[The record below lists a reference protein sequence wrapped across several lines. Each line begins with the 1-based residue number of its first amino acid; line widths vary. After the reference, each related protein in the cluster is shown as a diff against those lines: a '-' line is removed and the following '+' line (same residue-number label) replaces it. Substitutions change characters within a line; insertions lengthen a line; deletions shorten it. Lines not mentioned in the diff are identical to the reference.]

1 MYKLMYQVG
10 LPAWEV
16 VGLPDTSV
24 REAKE
29 RVKTAI
35 KNSNIEFQSK
45 KIIVNLAPADTKKE
59 GSSYDL
65 PIAIGILIAM
75 EVIEKVDI
83 ESIAFIGELSLDG
96 KITKVNGILPMCIE
110 AMRLGIKQIVVPEE
124 NAKEAGIVN
133 GIEILPA
140 KNLLQVINFLNKT
153 QNINSIKLNTEDL
166 FQTNQKYNFDFSEVK
181 GQENVKRALEIS
193 AAGGHNCLLIGSPG
207 SGKTMLARRLPSILP
222 DLTFEEALEIT
233 KIHSISGLLS
243 EDIPFIFKRP
253 FRSPHHTI
261 TETSLVGG
269 GRIPKPR

>member
-166 FQTNQKYNFDFSEVK
+166 FQKNQKYNFDFSEVK
-181 GQENVKRALEIS
+181 GQENVKRALEVA
-193 AAGGHNCLLIGSPG
+193 AAGAHNVLLI
-207 SGKTMLARRLPSILP
+207 R
-222 DLTFEEALEIT
+222 
-233 KIHSISGLLS
+233 
-243 EDIPFIFKRP
+243 
-253 FRSPHHTI
+253 
-261 TETSLVGG
+261 
-269 GRIPKPR
+269 